1 MRQYAAPRI
10 DPAAWGRSLA
20 KQWMVRRGALGAAAL
35 AAMAVGLVAG
45 APAFIGQ
52 AWAVSGKERLA
63 GRVELMTIQ
72 QAQATEV
79 VPKQDKK
86 RTAKCLAKA
95 IVADIPEAD
104 ATKLADIL
112 DRRTPNDPALQKKW
126 FTITKTDA
134 PARNAQVLKAV
145 DKICPDIGPYARQML

>member
-1 MRQYAAPRI
+1 M
-10 DPAAWGRSLA
+10 
-20 KQWMVRRGALGAAAL
+20 AAAAAAGL
-35 AAMAVGLVAG
+35 AAMLVAG
-45 APAFIGQ
+45 APAF
-52 AWAVSGKERLA
+52 AVSGKDRLA

-72 QAQATEV
+72 QAQASEL

-112 DRRTPNDPALQKKW
+112 DRKAPNDPALQKKW

-134 PARNAQVLKAV
+134 PQRNAQVLKAV